1 MNENINDIN
10 TYIETT
16 VENKINSM
24 MDTIID
30 KNDKKNENKMIYEY
44 TIHELYINTLQYL
57 IDIIN
62 DISDFLSINHKNETN
77 EEYRK
82 KLFNIFFQ
90 DDRILYTGIIL
101 IFLSLIL
108 YFIDGIST

>member
-1 MNENINDIN
+1 MDQNRNDIN
-10 TYIETT
+10 TYIEST

-24 MDTIID
+24 ID
-30 KNDKKNENKMIYEY
+30 VIKDNNENNKNKMIYQY
-44 TIHELYINTLQYL
+44 TLHELYINTLQYM

-62 DISDFLSINHKNETN
+62 DISDFLSINHKNESN
-77 EEYRK
+77 QEYRE
-82 KLFNIFFQ
+82 KLFNIFFK

-108 YFIDGIST
+108 YFIDGVST

>member
-1 MNENINDIN
+1 MDQNRNDIN
-10 TYIETT
+10 TYIESTI
-16 VENKINSM
+16 ENKINSM
-24 MDTIID
+24 INVIKD
-30 KNDKKNENKMIYEY
+30 NNENNKNKMIYQY
-44 TIHELYINTLQYL
+44 TIHELYINTMQYM

-77 EEYRK
+77 QEYRE
-82 KLFNIFFQ
+82 KLFNIFFK

-108 YFIDGIST
+108 YFIDGVST